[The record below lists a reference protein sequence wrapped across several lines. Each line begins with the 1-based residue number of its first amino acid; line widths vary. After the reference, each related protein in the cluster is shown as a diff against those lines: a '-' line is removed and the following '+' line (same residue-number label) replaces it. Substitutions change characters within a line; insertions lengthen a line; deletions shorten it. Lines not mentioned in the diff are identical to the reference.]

1 MRNES
6 RGEIQ
11 GMARTLKYLEEKLL
25 EAVVKFSE
33 VEKSKIKATE
43 LAAWSRSNIEGLEEV
58 RDYHFTRPV
67 KEKDNKTGKIS
78 YRPRLCTIRIEEI
91 NKSRNLVANISE
103 NLLLRASDIGT
114 FMEQPAAYQ
123 RKMIVKTRETVD
135 RLLARN
141 QYLTRE
147 NEALKTENGSIR
159 AELATMK
166 EKAEILVKTQEKL
179 RKQINYLMKATDEAA
194 RKEMLA
200 RMGVMD
206 DGVDLKTYVDSLS
219 LDISDVLNISKTLK
233 THISEGM
240 TGTTDEGK
248 ETLADMVLSGLD
260 LQEDTD
266 EKSDR

>member
-1 MRNES
+1 
-6 RGEIQ
+6 
-11 GMARTLKYLEEKLL
+11 
-25 EAVVKFSE
+25 
-33 VEKSKIKATE
+33 
-43 LAAWSRSNIEGLEEV
+43 
-58 RDYHFTRPV
+58 
-67 KEKDNKTGKIS
+67 
-78 YRPRLCTIRIEEI
+78 
-91 NKSRNLVANISE
+91 
-103 NLLLRASDIGT
+103 
-114 FMEQPAAYQ
+114 MEQPAAYQ